1 MLDASQDDAL
11 KERIAN
17 GFMVESIDD
26 MSPGYLKA
34 LKTQML
40 VQGDTELMSAP
51 AYYMAAKDAP
61 TISSRIAVSAVIQD
75 ELGHAN
81 IAYRLLEDLGED
93 KEDLVFGRAP
103 NEFKNPYGFDQ
114 PLENW
119 AEMAVANGFF
129 DRAGIVLLSDV
140 HQNTSYGPLKRALVK
155 VDKEE
160 YFHLRHGESWMRR
173 LSKAGGEVKELLQ
186 KAVDWMF
193 PTAIEWFGLPDDLKR
208 HTGQLEYR
216 LKGKTNDELRQTW
229 MSSVVP
235 LCDEVGVEVPAHF
248 DEEADEYVLE
258 YEFPCQFDPDEKR
271 WLFDEPISWD
281 EVWERWRARG
291 PMNERYVG
299 MIQGRGDTAFGFAF
313 QSDGNGSSSS

>member
-1 MLDASQDDAL
+1 MLDPSRDPEL

-17 GFMVESIDD
+17 GLVVESIDD
-26 MSPGYLKA
+26 MTPGYLKA
-34 LKTQML
+34 LKIQMT

-51 AYYMAAKDAP
+51 AYYLAAKDAP

-93 KEDLVFGRAP
+93 KEHLVFGRAP

-114 PLENW
+114 ALENW

-140 HQNTSYGPLKRALVK
+140 HENTSFGPLKRALVK

-173 LSKAGGEVKELLQ
+173 LAKAGGEPRELLQ
-186 KAVDWMF
+186 RAVDWMF

-216 LKGKTNDELRQTW
+216 LKGKTNDQLRHAW
-229 MSSVVP
+229 MAAVVP
-235 LCDEVGVEVPAHF
+235 LCTEVGVEIPAHYNNETGQF
-248 DEEADEYVLE
+248 DLE
-258 YEFPCQFDPDEKR
+258 YELPCQFDPEAKR
-271 WLFDEPISWD
+271 WLFDETISWD

-291 PMNERYVG
+291 PMNETYVE
-299 MIQGRGDTAFGFAF
+299 MIQGRGDRSFR
-313 QSDGNGSSSS
+313 SLLRGNGRD

>member
-1 MLDASQDDAL
+1 MLDASQDAAL

-17 GFMVESIDD
+17 GFVVESIDD
-26 MSPGYLKA
+26 MTPGYVKA

-81 IAYRLLEDLGED
+81 IAYRLLEDLGEN
-93 KEDLVFGRAP
+93 KEQLVFGRAP

-114 PLENW
+114 LLENW

-216 LKGKTNDELRQTW
+216 LKGKTNDQLRQTW

-248 DEEADEYVLE
+248 DEEADAYVLE
-258 YEFPCQFDPDEKR
+258 YEFPCAFDPDEKR
-271 WLFDEPISWD
+271 WLFDQPISWD

-291 PMNERYVG
+291 PMNERYVE
-299 MIQGRGDTAFGFAF
+299 MIQGRGSTAFGFAPRGN
-313 QSDGNGSSSS
+313 GNGSERS

>member
-1 MLDASQDDAL
+1 MLDASQDSAL

-17 GFMVESIDD
+17 GFVVESVDD
-26 MSPGYLKA
+26 MTPGYMKA

-186 KAVDWMF
+186 QAVDWMF

-229 MSSVVP
+229 MASVVP

-248 DEEADEYVLE
+248 DDEADAYVLE
-258 YEFPCQFDPDEKR
+258 YDFPCQFDPDEKR

-281 EVWERWRARG
+281 EMWDRWRARG
-291 PMNERYVG
+291 PMNQRYVG
-299 MIQGRGDTAFGFAF
+299 MIQGRGDTAFGFAVG
-313 QSDGNGSSSS
+313 GNGSRGA

>member
-1 MLDASQDDAL
+1 MLDPARDPEL
-11 KERIAN
+11 KERLAN
-17 GFMVESIDD
+17 GFVVESVDD
-26 MSPGYLKA
+26 MTPGYLKS
-34 LKTQML
+34 LKTQMT

-51 AYYMAAKDAP
+51 AYYLAAKDAP

-93 KEDLVFGRAP
+93 KDWLVFGRAP
-103 NEFKNPYGFDQ
+103 HEYKNPYGFDQ
-114 PLENW
+114 RLENW

-173 LSKAGGEVKELLQ
+173 LSKAGGEVRAMLQ
-186 KAVDWMF
+186 RAVDWMF

-216 LKGKTNDELRQTW
+216 LKGKTNDQLRQAW
-229 MSSVVP
+229 MGAVVP
-235 LCDEVGVEVPAHF
+235 LCQEVGVTIPAHF
-248 DEEADEYVLE
+248 DKESGRYEVE
-258 YEFPCQFDPDEKR
+258 YELPCQFDPTTKR

-281 EVWERWRARG
+281 QVWERWNARG
-291 PMNERYVG
+291 PMNETYVE
-299 MIQGRGDTAFGFAF
+299 MIQGRGDRTFRGVLR
-313 QSDGNGSSSS
+313 GNGK

>member
-1 MLDASQDDAL
+1 MLDASQDAAL

-17 GFMVESIDD
+17 GFVVESIDD
-26 MSPGYLKA
+26 MTPGYMKA

-186 KAVDWMF
+186 QAVDWMF

-229 MSSVVP
+229 MASVVP
-235 LCDEVGVEVPAHF
+235 LCDEVGVDVPAHF
-248 DEEADEYVLE
+248 DDEADEYVLE
-258 YEFPCQFDPDEKR
+258 YDFPCQFDPDEKR

-281 EVWERWRARG
+281 DVWDRWRARG
-291 PMNERYVG
+291 PMNQRYVE
-299 MIQGRGDTAFGFAF
+299 MIQGRGDTAFGFALG
-313 QSDGNGSSSS
+313 GNGSRGA